1 MHFSRQYRGEPAVR
15 LLHLGHRLS
24 CPRTGKRCAKMR
36 GADMI
41 QGPGGAEGKPTQVG
55 LLLLPSFSLLGVIA
69 AIDVMRHAN
78 RLSGRKLYGWSSY
91 SADGKAVK
99 SSNGLVL
106 NVDGAPES
114 APDLDFL
121 FVCGGFNPERFR
133 NPAVFRW
140 LRGLARRGVRLGAIT
155 TGAYVLARAG
165 LLNGYACTIHW
176 ENAASFAADFP
187 DIELR
192 NNLYVID
199 RDRCTCSGATATL
212 DMFLHIVSEAHGPN
226 LAIEV
231 AEELQVDRIRSS
243 VDEQTRAH
251 RVAVLHRSE
260 KLAAAIAAM
269 EGNLDSPL
277 AVQDLAQRA
286 RLTRRQLHRLFR
298 GHTGMS
304 PTEYYRDLRLRHARL
319 MMLNTT
325 TPIVEIAV
333 AAGFSTHSHFT
344 RCYRQRFGVSP
355 RADRLNT

>member
-1 MHFSRQYRGEPAVR
+1 MQTNTNGQAYRRAFGE
-15 LLHLGHRLS
+15 
-24 CPRTGKRCAKMR
+24 
-36 GADMI
+36 ADR
-41 QGPGGAEGKPTQVG
+41 PTEIG
-55 LLLLPSFSLLGVIA
+55 LLLLPNFSLLGVIG

-78 RLSGRKLYGWSSY
+78 RLSGKQLYVSRVY
-91 SADGKAVK
+91 SPDGAAVRA
-99 SSNGLVL
+99 SNGLVL
-106 NVDGAPES
+106 SVEGKPGPDL
-114 APDLDFL
+114 APDLL
-121 FVCGGFNPERFR
+121 FVCGGFNPERFKDQTI
-133 NPAVFRW
+133 FRW
-140 LRGLARRGVRLGAIT
+140 LRSLVRRGVRLGAIT

-165 LLNGYACTIHW
+165 LLSGYACTIHW

-212 DMFLHIVSEAHGPN
+212 DMFLHIVAEAHGPN
-226 LAIEV
+226 LAIEI

-260 KLAAAIAAM
+260 KLAAAITAM
-269 EGNLDSPL
+269 EGNLDTPL
-277 AVQDLAQRA
+277 AVHELAQRA

-298 GHTGMS
+298 SHTGMS

-344 RCYRQRFGVSP
+344 RCYRERFGVSP